1 MRSEFA
7 SSHESRRVDGI
18 RYRNDRRRNGESGP
32 RGIEEEVP
40 DVKEYAESEF
50 RKIGE
55 SVALIEKLKKAGKI
69 TEEQARIHLEI
80 QKNAARTVLLTL
92 EGLGAVIVERAINA
106 AIGAV
111 RKTVN
116 SALGWKLI

>member
-1 MRSEFA
+1 MRVDSQKLLQDMVVA
-7 SSHESRRVDGI
+7 ARRVLK
-18 RYRNDRRRNGESGP
+18 RRWPE
-32 RGIEEEVP
+32 
-40 DVKEYAESEF
+40 VKEYAEGEF
-50 RKIGE
+50 KKIAE
-55 SVALIEKLKKAGKI
+55 SISTIENLKRAGKM